1 MENRYKVSLDE
12 HPRKKVNKTVIVSDI
27 GDYSLFIN
35 KDITGADL
43 VFLKSKKVFGWIRV
57 VDYLASSS
65 GSVLYFNENIK
76 SLFKENC
83 IYPINLRVP
92 MSTMD
97 IKKRT
102 RKLHRILKKFSL
114 QYNSEQY
121 NANDVAYRLYDGGYI
136 STEEYLKRVFI

>member
-1 MENRYKVSLDE
+1 MHDVYLNE
-12 HPRKKVNKTVIVSDI
+12 HLRKKVNKTVIVSDI

-43 VFLKSKKVFGWIRV
+43 VFLKSKKSFGWIRV
-57 VDYLASSS
+57 ADYLASSS
-65 GSVLYFNENIK
+65 GSVLYFNKNIK

-97 IKKRT
+97 IKKRS
-102 RKLHRILKKFSL
+102 RRI
-114 QYNSEQY
+114 YNLIRSFY
-121 NANDVAYRLYDGGYI
+121 HYDKIIYR
-136 STEEYLKRVFI
+136 

>member
-1 MENRYKVSLDE
+1 MHNVCLDV
-12 HPRKKVNKTVIVSDI
+12 HHSKRVNKTVIVSDI

-43 VFLKSKKVFGWIRV
+43 VFLKSKKSFGWIRV

-65 GSVLYFNENIK
+65 GSVLYFNKNIK

-92 MSTMD
+92 MSIMD
-97 IKKRT
+97 MRKRR
-102 RKLHRILKKFSL
+102 RKLYNLIRRFSYYGK
-114 QYNSEQY
+114 QS
-121 NANDVAYRLYDGGYI
+121 NANEIAYHLYDGGYI